1 MLAWFICF
9 TSVITALHVLISAD
23 HKTNCLISGM
33 VNEWSHVHWLMVII
47 NISVC
52 RLLTET
58 EPVAYN
64 LISMNITLYVLNND
78 DSTNITQVF
87 HYQKFFM
94 FTWLY
99 LNFYIQSLIPNWRK
113 SVRIMNGYRVVSA
126 MSVSHCGV
134 LYLIALLLHRGTVC
148 CTCSFNLQWLIFW
161 MQVSVS

>member
-1 MLAWFICF
+1 
-9 TSVITALHVLISAD
+9 
-23 HKTNCLISGM
+23 
-33 VNEWSHVHWLMVII
+33 MVII

-94 FTWLY
+94 FTWLC
-99 LNFYIQSLIPNWRK
+99 LNFYMQSLIPN
-113 SVRIMNGYRVVSA
+113 
-126 MSVSHCGV
+126 
-134 LYLIALLLHRGTVC
+134 
-148 CTCSFNLQWLIFW
+148 
-161 MQVSVS
+161 